1 MDGTDEDVF
10 RAIGDSLVPTLRME
24 DITGVREPP
33 LSRLES
39 YVPRS
44 IYLSNRVPELEEAI
58 SYSDL
63 GRKVFTLSWPGGLPP
78 GVSLSDAEAE
88 QIGRQ
93 AWREKRAEEKRRKSF
108 ENYDAFQ
115 LEKTLFGSMAE
126 SSLTMA
132 EGPVFWLDKRLELQP
147 GLGYEGT
154 TADTWMNATLG
165 FFEGQRKLA
174 REYYAVDPEFAESY
188 AGKVA
193 GAVGAAVPQLVAM
206 RVPVAA
212 VVGIGGQSFLHA
224 WEDAENT
231 AMRRGEKFDPN
242 RAYAYAT
249 TMAALN
255 TALTFLE
262 FDKVLG
268 PWRKGQSE
276 LLGDNLIKLFQ
287 SATGAGAVNAV
298 QGGVNDLGATAFGI
312 ETRNPFDPERRWDDF
327 TVGAGAGI
335 VLGAGARMAL
345 ANIPE
350 TPTQRPSEKP
360 GITFVDSL
368 GKQEVP
374 PSVAESAKPDAT
386 NRSAAQSSDGS
397 AGNSEKLTYVGKSE
411 DLGGKPRAAVEG
423 LQFRDAT
430 GTDQATRDRVSSLET
445 ALEED
450 ARADGAHP
458 GAGKVRLL
466 EASVANHSAAG
477 RATLRFVS
485 GFEKLT
491 GKKIYWIDTEG
502 AASFAAIVDTARPN
516 AIYLHV
522 QGNRAIPALIG
533 HEWGHTLKK
542 QDPALYRDL
551 QLKLLPLIDS
561 WKARAT
567 ALKSDGYRRQVRSE
581 ELTNNIIGD
590 AFVQP
595 DFWRFV
601 AQRDRP
607 LFARIVDSVNQWFAS
622 LRGKARQSEWGTEEF
637 LGDIDE
643 AHRAVMET
651 FSQAVEKGPY
661 SELRDTPGA
670 ELSNRVPDGAEIM
683 YSRSARELL
692 DGDKPVPTALALQ
705 AMREAPDHPVT
716 RALKSWFVGGFR
728 DIQSGKAPETEA
740 ILRKFLLRLS
750 PYESKTP
757 LYRGVPFRNEPELRA
772 FLKQFQGD
780 EWVNAMPFMST
791 TKELQLAYGHV
802 KSSSYPVLLEIK
814 NVHSGY
820 DLEPFKL
827 FAEQFKWQREVIY
840 QKRTRFKVIQR
851 PKIVDIGGKLVYFI
865 GLEEE

>member
-1 MDGTDEDVF
+1 MLIETPGSNEPMDEVLPRPFTLETPPPRLDSPPGQPQGAETNLLPTSPSPAGDRWMNIFHGDETWQGRWNPENDVLLSFVDDPESFKMSVGNAHWIADQYGETLDAVGAAYPMAQMLVSQELLGHMDGSDEDVF
-10 RAIGDSLVPTLRME
+10 RAIGDSLVPTLTME
-24 DITGVREPP
+24 DITGVREQP

-108 ENYDAFQ
+108 ENYDEFQ

-174 REYYAVDPEFAESY
+174 QEYYAVDPEFAESY

-276 LLGDNLIKLFQ
+276 LLGDNLIKLFR

-327 TVGAGAGI
+327 TVGTGAGL
-335 VLGAGARMAL
+335 VLGAGARIAKE
-345 ANIPE
+345 IDPE
-350 TPTQRPSEKP
+350 
-360 GITFVDSL
+360 
-368 GKQEVP
+368 
-374 PSVAESAKPDAT
+374 SVRLHRIDAQAES
-386 NRSAAQSSDGS
+386 
-397 AGNSEKLTYVGKSE
+397 
-411 DLGGKPRAAVEG
+411 
-423 LQFRDAT
+423 
-430 GTDQATRDRVSSLET
+430 
-445 ALEED
+445 
-450 ARADGAHP
+450 
-458 GAGKVRLL
+458 
-466 EASVANHSAAG
+466 
-477 RATLRFVS
+477 
-485 GFEKLT
+485 
-491 GKKIYWIDTEG
+491 I
-502 AASFAAIVDTARPN
+502 
-516 AIYLHV
+516 
-522 QGNRAIPALIG
+522 
-533 HEWGHTLKK
+533 
-542 QDPALYRDL
+542 
-551 QLKLLPLIDS
+551 
-561 WKARAT
+561 
-567 ALKSDGYRRQVRSE
+567 VRSGNVGSE
-581 ELTNNIIGD
+581 SVEKTEP
-590 AFVQP
+590 AF
-595 DFWRFV
+595 
-601 AQRDRP
+601 
-607 LFARIVDSVNQWFAS
+607 I
-622 LRGKARQSEWGTEEF
+622 GTEFFDAALVVSRIKNNPSSMEAKALTAWFNSSHIRIQKGELKAYESVLNEF
-637 LGDIDE
+637 LRQLPAYGGDQG
-643 AHRAVMET
+643 V
-651 FSQAVEKGPY
+651 
-661 SELRDTPGA
+661 
-670 ELSNRVPDGAEIM
+670 
-683 YSRSARELL
+683 
-692 DGDKPVPTALALQ
+692 
-705 AMREAPDHPVT
+705 
-716 RALKSWFVGGFR
+716 
-728 DIQSGKAPETEA
+728 
-740 ILRKFLLRLS
+740 
-750 PYESKTP
+750 
-757 LYRGVPFRNEPELRA
+757 LYRGLRFKNENDFKV
-772 FLKQFQGD
+772 FLDQWMNGK
-780 EWVNAMPFMST
+780 WSPRSPFMSAS
-791 TKELQLAYGHV
+791 KIPEVAFEFAEAGNIPVFWEIV
-802 KSSSYPVLLEIK
+802 KH
-814 NVHSGY
+814 HSAR
-820 DLEPFKL
+820 DIEPFSFL
-827 FAEQFKWQREVIY
+827 VPRYAY
-840 QKRTRFKVIQR
+840 QKEVLFTRSAQFELIEMWKLEYKGRTVYLMRVQE
-851 PKIVDIGGKLVYFI
+851 VD
-865 GLEEE
+865 